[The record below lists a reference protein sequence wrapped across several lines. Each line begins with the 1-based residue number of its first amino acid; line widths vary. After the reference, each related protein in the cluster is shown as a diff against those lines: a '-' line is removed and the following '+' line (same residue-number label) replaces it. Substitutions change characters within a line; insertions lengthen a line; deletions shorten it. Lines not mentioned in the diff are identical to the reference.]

1 MGGLGYGEMVMFG
14 IVALLLFGARLPE
27 VARTLGGSYRELK
40 KSVGEFQK
48 EFQAIERYEP
58 PKAKSNSAVT
68 DETPRETS
76 APKFTPPPS
85 DDE

>member
-48 EFQAIERYEP
+48 EFTAIERYEP
-58 PKAKSNSAVT
+58 PKAKSTAVT
-68 DETPRETS
+68 PEETRETS